1 MTEPL
6 GTRVRQA
13 RKRYGMSAA
22 ELARR
27 VDITRQQIYMIES
40 NKSPDPGVL
49 TVKAIADV
57 LGVSVDALLGPA
69 EKATPPA
76 VTSTRQETP
85 APAPAARRKGHARN
99 GPHTATASPEGTPAA
114 PASPPTPAMCPHCY
128 TPMVPMDDG
137 QGLVCPGCRYQRQGD
152 T

>member
-1 MTEPL
+1 MPEPL

-27 VDITRQQIYMIES
+27 VAITRQQIYMIES

-57 LGVSVDALLGPA
+57 LGVSVDSLLGPA
-69 EKATPPA
+69 AQAATSGDVPTA
-76 VTSTRQETP
+76 GG
-85 APAPAARRKGHARN
+85 AARRTR
-99 GPHTATASPEGTPAA
+99 
-114 PASPPTPAMCPHCY
+114 
-128 TPMVPMDDG
+128 
-137 QGLVCPGCRYQRQGD
+137 R
-152 T
+152 